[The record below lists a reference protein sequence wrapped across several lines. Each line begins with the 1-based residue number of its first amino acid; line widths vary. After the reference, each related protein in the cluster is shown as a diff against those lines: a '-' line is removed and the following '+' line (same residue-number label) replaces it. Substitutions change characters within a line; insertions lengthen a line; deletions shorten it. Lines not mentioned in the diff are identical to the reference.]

1 MGGHT
6 FNPTLLRKYDIRG
19 IVGETLSVD
28 DAVALG
34 RTYGSIVGENGG
46 KFVCVGRDGRLS
58 SPDMLDALASGFLA
72 SGINVVDIGLAATPM
87 LYYASKML
95 DAPGAIMITGSHNP
109 PNYNGFKLVLA
120 NSPFWA
126 DQIQQLGKRS
136 TAGDW
141 IEGQGEKL
149 ELNVLESYVSRLC
162 RDYRSERELKVVW
175 DVGNA
180 SVGPAVVE
188 LARRL
193 PGHHVVLNETVDG
206 MFPAHHPDPTMPENL
221 TDLINSVTGMGYDLG
236 IAFDGDGD
244 RIGAVD
250 GEGRIVWGDQLLA
263 IYAKELLGRRPG
275 VEVIADVKASQVL
288 FNEIEKL
295 GGKPVMCAPGHSV
308 IKSLMAESGAPLAG
322 EMSGHVFFAD
332 GYYGYDD
339 ALYAAIRL
347 LDIVA
352 ESDRSLAEMLTDL
365 PQRVNTPEVRI
376 EVTEARKFAVVDE
389 VLAQAKADN
398 LSINEVDGL
407 RVNGPDGWWLL
418 RASNTEAALVV
429 RCESDNE
436 DGLDRLKAAVSG
448 YLSRAGVTTAPF

>member
-1 MGGHT
+1 MSGHT

-19 IVGETLSVD
+19 IVGDTLTPD

-34 RTYGSIVGENGG
+34 RTFGSIVGETGG
-46 KFVCVGRDGRLS
+46 KFVCLGRDGRLS
-58 SPDMLDALASGFLA
+58 SPDMLEALASGLMGA
-72 SGINVVDIGLAATPM
+72 GINVVDIGLAATPM

-109 PNYNGFKLVLA
+109 PDYNGFKLVLA
-120 NSPFWA
+120 NTPFWA

-136 TAGDW
+136 AAGDW
-141 IEGQGEKL
+141 SEGQGEKL
-149 ELNVLESYVSRLC
+149 ELDVLESYVSRLC
-162 RDYRSERELKVVW
+162 RDFRSERELKVVW

-188 LARRL
+188 MARRL

-206 MFPAHHPDPTMPENL
+206 TFPAHHPDPTVPENL
-221 TDLINSVTGMGYDLG
+221 TDLMNSVTGMGYDLG

-263 IYAKELLGRRPG
+263 IYAKELLSRRPG

-288 FNEIEKL
+288 FDEIEKL
-295 GGKPVMCAPGHSV
+295 GGVPVMCAPGHSV

-352 ESDRSLAEMLTDL
+352 ASDRSLADMLSDL
-365 PQRVNTPEVRI
+365 PQMVNTPEVRI
-376 EVTEARKFAVVDE
+376 EVTEDRKFTIVAE
-389 VLAQAKADN
+389 VLAQAKADE

-429 RCESDNE
+429 RCESE
-436 DGLDRLKAAVSG
+436 SEAGLERLKAAVTG
-448 YLSRAGVTTAPF
+448 YLSRAGVTATPF

>member
-19 IVGETLSVD
+19 IVGDTLSAD

-34 RTYGSIVGENGG
+34 RTYGSIIVENGG
-46 KFVCVGRDGRLS
+46 KFVCLGRDGRLS
-58 SPDMLDALASGFLA
+58 SPDMLVALATGFMA
-72 SGINVVDIGLAATPM
+72 TGINVVDIGLSATPM

-95 DAPGAIMITGSHNP
+95 NAPGAIMITGSHNP
-109 PNYNGFKLVLA
+109 PEYNGFKLVLA
-120 NSPFWA
+120 NRPFWA

-136 TAGDW
+136 ASGNW
-141 IEGQGEKL
+141 VEGQGEKL
-149 ELNVLESYVSRLC
+149 ELNILDAYVSRLC
-162 RDYRSERELKVVW
+162 RDFRSERELKVVW
-175 DVGNA
+175 DVGNS

-188 LARRL
+188 MAQRL

-206 MFPAHHPDPTMPENL
+206 AFPAHHPDPTVPENL

-250 GEGRIVWGDQLLA
+250 GEGRIAWGDQLLA
-263 IYAKELLGRRPG
+263 IFAKELLSRRPG
-275 VEVIADVKASQVL
+275 AEVIADVKASQVL
-288 FNEIEKL
+288 FDEIEKL
-295 GGKPVMCAPGHSV
+295 GGVPVMCAPGHSA
-308 IKSLMAESGAPLAG
+308 IKSLMAESGALLAG

-352 ESDRSLAEMLTDL
+352 ASDLSLSTMLSNL
-365 PQRVNTPEVRI
+365 PQIVNTPEVRI
-376 EVTEARKFAVVDE
+376 KVTEEQKFAIVAK
-389 VLAQAKADN
+389 VLAHAKADN
-398 LSINEVDGL
+398 LTINEVDGL
-407 RVNGPDGWWLL
+407 RVNTTDGWWLL

-429 RCESDNE
+429 RCESENE
-436 DGLDRLKAAVSG
+436 VGLDRLKKTVNG
-448 YLSRAGVTTAPF
+448 YLVRSGVGYTPF

>member
-1 MGGHT
+1 AYARST
-6 FNPTLLRKYDIRG
+6 AAACRLRDQSSDASA
-19 IVGETLSVD
+19 ESV
-28 DAVALG
+28 A
-34 RTYGSIVGENGG
+34 
-46 KFVCVGRDGRLS
+46 K
-58 SPDMLDALASGFLA
+58 P
-72 SGINVVDIGLAATPM
+72 
-87 LYYASKML
+87 
-95 DAPGAIMITGSHNP
+95 
-109 PNYNGFKLVLA
+109 
-120 NSPFWA
+120 
-126 DQIQQLGKRS
+126 QRS

-263 IYAKELLGRRPG
+263 IYAKELLGRTPG

-295 GGKPVMCAPGHSV
+295 GGKPVICAPGHSV
-308 IKSLMAESGAPLAG
+308 IKYLMAESGAPLAG

-339 ALYAAIRL
+339 ALYASIRL

-352 ESDRSLAEMLTDL
+352 ASDSSLAEMLSDL
-365 PQRVNTPEVRI
+365 PQMVNTPEVRI
-376 EVTEARKFAVVDE
+376 EVSEARKFAVVDE

>member
-1 MGGHT
+1 
-6 FNPTLLRKYDIRG
+6 
-19 IVGETLSVD
+19 
-28 DAVALG
+28 
-34 RTYGSIVGENGG
+34 
-46 KFVCVGRDGRLS
+46 
-58 SPDMLDALASGFLA
+58 
-72 SGINVVDIGLAATPM
+72 
-87 LYYASKML
+87 
-95 DAPGAIMITGSHNP
+95 MITGSHNP

-136 TAGDW
+136 AAGDW
-141 IEGQGEKL
+141 IKGQGEKL
-149 ELNVLESYVSRLC
+149 ELNVLRSYVSRLC

-206 MFPAHHPDPTMPENL
+206 TFPAHHPDPTMPENL
-221 TDLINSVTGMGYDLG
+221 TDLINSVTGMGYELG

-275 VEVIADVKASQVL
+275 VDVIADVKASQVL
-288 FNEIEKL
+288 FDEIEKL

-352 ESDRSLAEMLTDL
+352 ASDRSLAEMLSDL
-365 PQRVNTPEVRI
+365 PQMVNTPEVRI

-448 YLSRAGVTTAPF
+448 YLSRAGVTTAPFWNRRLLCDRRNGDAGVLLSLEIRARLHSVPLRHPDNLRPVEPVSRLLVHDDGDPTVLGDTAILKTAGRAVCRETGRRGL

>member
-6 FNPTLLRKYDIRG
+6 FNPTVLRKYDIRG

-28 DAVALG
+28 DAIALG

-136 TAGDW
+136 AAGDW

-149 ELNVLESYVSRLC
+149 ELYVLESYVSRLC

-193 PGHHVVLNETVDG
+193 PGHHVVRSFG
-206 MFPAHHPDPTMPENL
+206 AISFWRSMQR
-221 TDLINSVTGMGYDLG
+221 NS
-236 IAFDGDGD
+236 
-244 RIGAVD
+244 
-250 GEGRIVWGDQLLA
+250 
-263 IYAKELLGRRPG
+263 
-275 VEVIADVKASQVL
+275 
-288 FNEIEKL
+288 
-295 GGKPVMCAPGHSV
+295 
-308 IKSLMAESGAPLAG
+308 
-322 EMSGHVFFAD
+322 
-332 GYYGYDD
+332 
-339 ALYAAIRL
+339 
-347 LDIVA
+347 
-352 ESDRSLAEMLTDL
+352 
-365 PQRVNTPEVRI
+365 
-376 EVTEARKFAVVDE
+376 
-389 VLAQAKADN
+389 
-398 LSINEVDGL
+398 
-407 RVNGPDGWWLL
+407 
-418 RASNTEAALVV
+418 
-429 RCESDNE
+429 
-436 DGLDRLKAAVSG
+436 
-448 YLSRAGVTTAPF
+448 

>member
-28 DAVALG
+28 DAFALG

-109 PNYNGFKLVLA
+109 PNYNGFKLVLS

-221 TDLINSVTGMGYDLG
+221 TDLINSVIGMRYDLG

-250 GEGRIVWGDQLLA
+250 GEERIVWGDQLF
-263 IYAKELLGRRPG
+263 G
-275 VEVIADVKASQVL
+275 
-288 FNEIEKL
+288 
-295 GGKPVMCAPGHSV
+295 
-308 IKSLMAESGAPLAG
+308 
-322 EMSGHVFFAD
+322 
-332 GYYGYDD
+332 
-339 ALYAAIRL
+339 
-347 LDIVA
+347 
-352 ESDRSLAEMLTDL
+352 DL
-365 PQRVNTPEVRI
+365 CKGTPR
-376 EVTEARKFAVVDE
+376 
-389 VLAQAKADN
+389 AQAGCGCDR
-398 LSINEVDGL
+398 G
-407 RVNGPDGWWLL
+407 
-418 RASNTEAALVV
+418 
-429 RCESDNE
+429 CESQPSAF
-436 DGLDRLKAAVSG
+436 R
-448 YLSRAGVTTAPF
+448 